1 MTSPEAGTAPANDGR
16 NDPIHRP
23 NPLRWIAYAY
33 GARLPERNRSW
44 VYNDLTGR
52 FAVPRHLLRSQFS
65 FLPLYLIL
73 YFAFPGEVGIRLAMV
88 ALGASLA
95 LIFSVSYMPQ
105 NRSRRLQKNGLGGT
119 TLTQRR
125 QREVDA
131 DRDAYQAIH
140 RHRDASTD

>member
-1 MTSPEAGTAPANDGR
+1 MGVQRP
-16 NDPIHRP
+16 HRT
-23 NPLRWIAYAY
+23 LR
-33 GARLPERNRSW
+33 RPPS
-44 VYNDLTGR
+44 
-52 FAVPRHLLRSQFS
+52 LLRSQFS

-88 ALGASLA
+88 ALGALA

-105 NRSRRLQKNGLGGT
+105 NRSRRLQKKPGLGGT

-140 RHRDASTD
+140 RHRDATTD

>member
-52 FAVPRHLLRSQFS
+52 FAVPVTCC
-65 FLPLYLIL
+65 
-73 YFAFPGEVGIRLAMV
+73 A
-88 ALGASLA
+88 AS
-95 LIFSVSYMPQ
+95 S
-105 NRSRRLQKNGLGGT
+105 
-119 TLTQRR
+119 
-125 QREVDA
+125 
-131 DRDAYQAIH
+131 
-140 RHRDASTD
+140 ASCRFT